1 MKKLRQT
8 LYIPLI
14 YVLMVACK
22 PSLGTLEVSSI
33 DLATYE
39 SDTFDQNFTPVPI
52 DKTATADVSD
62 YLGTVLDT
70 IETARHVRDLYN
82 AYQIKQEVIHFYEL
96 KDTSVAWV
104 DEKSTT
110 KEFDELLNLFLNARS
125 HGLNPQS
132 YDVFKL
138 INLRKQVYEKRNP
151 DNLALAVLDV
161 RMTIAYMTYAY
172 HMANGSVPPRTLS
185 GLEVGP
191 QIAVAP
197 ICANNSVSKAIDLL
211 TPQEPDYYRTVAALS
226 KYKTLEN
233 EIVDWDPLP
242 DDLSLEMGDSSLYV
256 LQMANRFMQTGD
268 LDKSALVTKE
278 FDSEFVT
285 GVINFQRR
293 HGLEPDGVIGKATIE
308 AYNIPL
314 SHKINMLKLNLER
327 MRWLPENLGDKY
339 IMVNIPDYYLNIFEK
354 GKNTLSMRTIVGK
367 EASQT
372 PIFREDLEYI
382 VFSPTWTVP
391 PGIVRDEMLPKLR
404 ADNQY
409 LIKRGYKL
417 YPDWKEDSAP
427 LESDKIDWNSVNP
440 ETITY
445 RVVQDPGPTNA
456 LGLVKFI
463 MPNSVNIYLHDTPS
477 DYLFNRSERAFSHG
491 CIRLEFPDKL
501 AAYLLKDLKEWD
513 EQSIAEAMNQKE
525 PKTVLLSEKLPVY
538 LVYRSAWGDETGTV
552 QFRKDIYEYDSES
565 NFEKYTTL
573 AD

>member
-22 PSLGTLEVSSI
+22 PTLGTLEISSI

-39 SDTFDQNFTPVPI
+39 TDTFDQDFTPVPI

-62 YLGTVLDT
+62 YLATVLDT

-82 AYQIKQEVIHFYEL
+82 AYQIKEEVLHFYQL
-96 KDTSVAWV
+96 KNTSVVWV
-104 DEKSTT
+104 GEKSTT

-151 DNLALAVLDV
+151 NNLALAVLDV

-211 TPQEPDYYRTVAALS
+211 TPQEPAYYQTVAALS
-226 KYKTLEN
+226 KYKTLEK
-233 EIVDWDPLP
+233 EIIDWDPLP
-242 DDLSLEMGDSSLYV
+242 EDLSLEMGDTSVYV
-256 LQMANRFMQTGD
+256 LKMANRFMQTGD
-268 LDKSALVTKE
+268 LAKDALVTKD
-278 FDSEFVT
+278 FDSVFVA
-285 GVINFQRR
+285 GVVNFQRR
-293 HGLEPDGVIGKATIE
+293 HGLEPDGVIGKATIA
-308 AYNIPL
+308 AYNIPI
-314 SHKINMLKLNLER
+314 SRKIDMLKLNLER
-327 MRWLPENLGDKY
+327 MRWLPEDLGDKY
-339 IMVNIPDYYLNIFEK
+339 IIVNIPDYYLNIFEK

-391 PGIVRDEMLPKLR
+391 PGIVRDEILPKLR

-417 YPDWKEDSAP
+417 YPDWQEDSEP

-445 RVVQDPGPTNA
+445 RVVQDPGPSNA

-491 CIRLEFPDKL
+491 CIRLEYPDKL
-501 AAYLLKDLKEWD
+501 AAYLLKDLKGWD
-513 EQSIAEAMNQKE
+513 EEAIAEAMNQKE

-538 LVYRSAWGDETGTV
+538 LVYRSAWGDETGLV

>member
-1 MKKLRQT
+1 
-8 LYIPLI
+8 
-14 YVLMVACK
+14 
-22 PSLGTLEVSSI
+22 
-33 DLATYE
+33 
-39 SDTFDQNFTPVPI
+39 
-52 DKTATADVSD
+52 
-62 YLGTVLDT
+62 
-70 IETARHVRDLYN
+70 
-82 AYQIKQEVIHFYEL
+82 
-96 KDTSVAWV
+96 
-104 DEKSTT
+104 
-110 KEFDELLNLFLNARS
+110 
-125 HGLNPQS
+125 
-132 YDVFKL
+132 
-138 INLRKQVYEKRNP
+138 
-151 DNLALAVLDV
+151 
-161 RMTIAYMTYAY
+161 
-172 HMANGSVPPRTLS
+172 
-185 GLEVGP
+185 
-191 QIAVAP
+191 
-197 ICANNSVSKAIDLL
+197 
-211 TPQEPDYYRTVAALS
+211 

-445 RVVQDPGPTNA
+445 RVVQ
-456 LGLVKFI
+456 
-463 MPNSVNIYLHDTPS
+463 
-477 DYLFNRSERAFSHG
+477 
-491 CIRLEFPDKL
+491 
-501 AAYLLKDLKEWD
+501 
-513 EQSIAEAMNQKE
+513 
-525 PKTVLLSEKLPVY
+525 
-538 LVYRSAWGDETGTV
+538 
-552 QFRKDIYEYDSES
+552 
-565 NFEKYTTL
+565 
-573 AD
+573 